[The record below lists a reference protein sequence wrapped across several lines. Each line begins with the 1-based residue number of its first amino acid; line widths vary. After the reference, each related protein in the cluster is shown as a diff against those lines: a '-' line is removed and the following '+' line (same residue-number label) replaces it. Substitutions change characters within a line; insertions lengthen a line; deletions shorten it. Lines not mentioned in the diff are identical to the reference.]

1 MSYVYKWVAF
11 KKYTHFFIL
20 SVFIGQKSIFRRY
33 CIQNVK
39 DGIQIQ
45 VYNIKNESVSH
56 FSQFTS
62 VKVKKNLRKSQA
74 EYCEKLR
81 KLRLRQND
89 GFLIEKTCNLHS
101 LRMLRLLEE
110 RVYVGK
116 VRSMRN
122 IRVQVVINFSCCI
135 IIGDFHA
142 MKSLKIIFLN

>member
-1 MSYVYKWVAF
+1 MFLLAQNRY
-11 KKYTHFFIL
+11 
-20 SVFIGQKSIFRRY
+20 RRY
-33 CIQNVK
+33 CIQNAN
-39 DGIQIQ
+39 DRIQIQ
-45 VYNIKNESVSH
+45 VQNSNNESVHH

-135 IIGDFHA
+135 IIRDFHA